1 MRFLPIFPNEWIELR
16 FMFLVRTF
24 CTDDR
29 CPEHCSAV
37 SVVTC
42 ANVRPMWTMWPS
54 SGVWD
59 HCQCARHISA
69 GEEWHGLHFNY
80 MQLYLAVKAT
90 PINYT
95 FVSLLVSYLRKGYE
109 KVWCI
114 QTFLST
120 SMVCG
125 NISTYLIWFLSSV
138 CFGRGAK
145 HINIII
151 FRLRSILGRGR
162 KTKTQEQ
169 SFTNSNGYLL
179 SRILVSA

>member
-1 MRFLPIFPNEWIELR
+1 MSNITSFTLFTDYLYKITMRFWPIFPNEWIELR
-16 FMFLVRTF
+16 SMFLVRTF

-125 NISTYLIWFLSSV
+125 NISTWYDFYLPCVSEGVQNISTLLFFV
-138 CFGRGAK
+138 CDR
-145 HINIII
+145 
-151 FRLRSILGRGR
+151 
-162 KTKTQEQ
+162 
-169 SFTNSNGYLL
+169 Y
-179 SRILVSA
+179 

>member
-1 MRFLPIFPNEWIELR
+1 MYLNKCPTLQVSLCLLIIYIKSSWDFYQLFPNEWIKVHVS
-16 FMFLVRTF
+16 MFLVRTF

-59 HCQCARHISA
+59 HCQCAGHISA

-125 NISTYLIWFLSSV
+125 NISTWYDFYLPCVSEGVQNISTLLFFV
-138 CFGRGAK
+138 CDR
-145 HINIII
+145 
-151 FRLRSILGRGR
+151 
-162 KTKTQEQ
+162 
-169 SFTNSNGYLL
+169 Y
-179 SRILVSA
+179 